1 MVRVVDAPNAS
12 SVPAVVHDASRK
24 NRWQYESAS
33 GTRPGQCGRSEAGPV
48 LRGRRI
54 AVMRHIGLVDVL
66 RTPFAIVRARSAA
79 PALPAR
85 SHR

>member
-54 AVMRHIGLVDVL
+54 VVMRHIALDVL
-66 RTPFAIVRARSAA
+66 RAPFAIVRARSAA